1 MQRHTLTFRSK
12 KKTKRTKILISY
24 LVFVFFDI
32 FVYFRDQNIGF
43 RIFGIQKHSR
53 FSESLRIVPLLHW
66 NSAYFEHQQC
76 HFCHAR

>member
-43 RIFGIQKHSR
+43 RI
-53 FSESLRIVPLLHW
+53 SESKNITDFRNHRERSHFSTGIVAVLDW
-66 NSAYFEHQQC
+66 NSAYFEY
-76 HFCHAR
+76 